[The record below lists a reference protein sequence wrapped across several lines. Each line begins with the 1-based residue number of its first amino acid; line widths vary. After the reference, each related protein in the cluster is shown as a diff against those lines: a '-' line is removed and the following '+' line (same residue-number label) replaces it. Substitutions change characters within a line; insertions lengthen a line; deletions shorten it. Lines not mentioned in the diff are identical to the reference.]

1 MVPVSS
7 SCVQLC
13 AELLRAKR
21 SIQTGKEAFTST
33 SKKQKLS
40 IATGQVEK
48 ALGSHAVSGEKSGE
62 PQLRFHSAGKQCF
75 DEVKV
80 ELLKHGKLPGAP
92 VMCIHSSTMTMRDGL
107 LRP

>member
-7 SCVQLC
+7 LCVQLC

-21 SIQTGKEAFTST
+21 GFQTGKEAFTST

-40 IATGQVEK
+40 IATGQVKK

-62 PQLRFHSAGKQCF
+62 PQLRFHAAGKQCF
-75 DEVKV
+75 DEVKN
-80 ELLKHGKLPGAP
+80 ELMKHGMPPCLLYTSPSP
-92 VMCIHSSTMTMRDGL
+92 RD
-107 LRP
+107 